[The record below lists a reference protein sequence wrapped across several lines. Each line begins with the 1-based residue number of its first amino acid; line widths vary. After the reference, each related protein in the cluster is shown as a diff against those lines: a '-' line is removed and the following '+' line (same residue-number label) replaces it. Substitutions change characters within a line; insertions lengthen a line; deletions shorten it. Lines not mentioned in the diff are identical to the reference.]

1 MTLTR
6 LSKMDS
12 IRKKMQA
19 LKYETDG
26 MIKNTEDYEEQT
38 REANEKADQCDCD
51 IRDFTKKISKLEGA
65 FEETFEKMQKTNT
78 DLDEKKILMQEK
90 ESELSALSRRTFLL
104 EDEVQKSE
112 IKLAK
117 ATLELGLESKRADKI
132 IKVVNAATSK
142 SMNDEVEI
150 EALGKQEREAKF
162 MLADSEKKYE
172 EIFRRLG
179 VMEEELKRAVERAD
193 NCQKK
198 VESIDEELKVVGEN
212 MKQLEVAE
220 EKALIREEQYKDKIL
235 ALMDRLKFADGR
247 AEYGEMNITKLNQR
261 IDGIEDDIVREKIK
275 GQHVSN
281 EMSDTFVDII
291 HKY

>member
-1 MTLTR
+1 
-6 LSKMDS
+6 MDS

-78 DLDEKKILMQEK
+78 DLDEKKIVMQEK

>member
-1 MTLTR
+1 
-6 LSKMDS
+6 MDS

-26 MIKNTEDYEEQT
+26 MIKTTLDYESQSK
-38 REANEKADQCDCD
+38 EANDKADQCDCD
-51 IRDFTKKISKLEGA
+51 IRDYTKKISKLEGQ
-65 FEETFEKMQKTNT
+65 FEETLEKLMKNNT

-90 ESELSALSRRTFLL
+90 EAELSALSRRTFLL
-104 EDEVQKSE
+104 EDEVHKSE

-117 ATLELGLESKRADKI
+117 ATLELGLESKRADKV
-132 IKVVNAATSK
+132 IKVVNNLTSK

-150 EALGKQEREAKF
+150 ENLGKQEREAKF

-172 EIFRRLG
+172 ELFRRLG
-179 VMEEELKRAVERAD
+179 VMEEELKRAEDRAD

-198 VESIDEELKVVGEN
+198 VASIDDELKVVGDN

-220 EKALIREEQYKDKIL
+220 EKALKREEKYKDQIL
-235 ALMDRLKFADGR
+235 ALMDRLKFADAR

-275 GQHVSN
+275 GQAVSN
-281 EMSDTFVDII
+281 EMNDTFVDII